1 MKQSLPL
8 TIASLLSILL
18 FTVHLAHDFVFGL
31 DSMTRAET
39 TTYLLIMLVSL
50 YGTVQLAGRRSGY
63 IVTLLLAIL
72 AVGLPVLHAV
82 GGPRSAA
89 RGFFFVWTL
98 LALGGS
104 GVFSAALSVRGL
116 WQSFRSPASA
126 AP

>member
-1 MKQSLPL
+1 MKQNLPL

-18 FTVHLAHDFVFGL
+18 FTIHLAHDFVLGL
-31 DSMTRAET
+31 DSMSRAET
-39 TTYLLIMLVSL
+39 STYLLIMLVAL

-72 AVGLPVLHAV
+72 ALGLPVLHTV
-82 GGPRSAA
+82 GGPRSAE

-104 GVFSAALSVRGL
+104 GVFAAALSVRGL
-116 WQSFRSPASA
+116 WQSFRSPATA
-126 AP
+126 AQ